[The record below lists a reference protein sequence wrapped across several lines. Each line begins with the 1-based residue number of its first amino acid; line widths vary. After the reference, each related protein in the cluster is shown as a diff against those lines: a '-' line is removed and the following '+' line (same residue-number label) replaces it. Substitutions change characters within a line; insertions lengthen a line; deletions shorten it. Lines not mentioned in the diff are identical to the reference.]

1 MSKRWSYAVLVV
13 AMGCGNTPINNTPV
27 DAQVGNDVVGQDVV
41 DAGGGGQDVVDA
53 GSARPD
59 VVDAAT
65 AADVV
70 DAAMAADV
78 VDAGEGKDGGM
89 VDVPVATDVPAATDV
104 PVATDVATDVPVDAP
119 PVCPTPTGTISLPGM
134 VAPLM
139 GTTSGRSIL
148 PASGCQSSTGG
159 PEHVYTLT
167 VTAPTGVQ
175 LSTEGM
181 ATNFDTVVS
190 IRRSCLDVM
199 SEVACDDDSGDAPG
213 TSSFLRTTLM
223 PGTYTVVV
231 DGFASGM
238 GNYVLNASSFTV
250 AANATCAGATA
261 LTTTGL
267 TAQSLAGGLNR
278 ATTCLTGGGGQLYY
292 TVSVAP
298 GTQATVRATPTGM
311 TPTWTPQLRLLDDCA
326 ATTCL
331 QNASGTSGM
340 PGSLTF
346 ANNGTTM
353 RSYVLSVSASSPLA
367 VSGTF
372 DLSLATQMLMPGASC
387 EMALDV
393 PAGMGRMGENTMN
406 GGPANTVCQTGLG
419 QQRWFRVSIPAGQRL
434 NVTATPGAMSGRRA
448 AMRFL
453 DSCAATT
460 CLDSTGGTTNAA
472 STLGVNNAGTTART
486 AFLSV
491 SGESTTMPMAFDLAT
506 ALVPIMPSGVCES
519 PVALPNG
526 MAVNGDTGRGLAR
539 PTRCQTTDLSNEVF
553 FSVTVPAGQRTA
565 VLVTPAMGATWRPRV
580 RGLTGCDATGC
591 FANIAA
597 TTDGGAATLNLDN
610 PSQLPRTMIVSVSTT
625 TAMTGGAFTI
635 TATDGPLPTPRMPRY
650 TLAMIPASCDDVAM
664 GTAVAPSSGWSDD
677 STTAIAALP
686 FSVPFFGVA
695 QTHFS
700 VASNGFAMLYP
711 SMTGTASSTLS
722 NQELPSASTPNN
734 VVAPFWDD
742 LNTATGVTSEVR
754 TMAMGT
760 APNQRFVIAWNNW
773 RTFSGSATTERLT
786 FQAKLFETTGVV
798 EFHYCNVTPGGTAA
812 TGSGATIGIEDAM
825 GMFGNLVGY
834 NYPNIIA
841 TGRGY
846 RLTPPM

>member
-1 MSKRWSYAVLVV
+1 
-13 AMGCGNTPINNTPV
+13 
-27 DAQVGNDVVGQDVV
+27 
-41 DAGGGGQDVVDA
+41 
-53 GSARPD
+53 
-59 VVDAAT
+59 
-65 AADVV
+65 
-70 DAAMAADV
+70 
-78 VDAGEGKDGGM
+78 
-89 VDVPVATDVPAATDV
+89 
-104 PVATDVATDVPVDAP
+104 
-119 PVCPTPTGTISLPGM
+119 
-134 VAPLM
+134 
-139 GTTSGRSIL
+139 
-148 PASGCQSSTGG
+148 
-159 PEHVYTLT
+159 
-167 VTAPTGVQ
+167 
-175 LSTEGM
+175 
-181 ATNFDTVVS
+181 
-190 IRRSCLDVM
+190 
-199 SEVACDDDSGDAPG
+199 
-213 TSSFLRTTLM
+213 
-223 PGTYTVVV
+223 
-231 DGFASGM
+231 
-238 GNYVLNASSFTV
+238 
-250 AANATCAGATA
+250 
-261 LTTTGL
+261 
-267 TAQSLAGGLNR
+267 
-278 ATTCLTGGGGQLYY
+278 
-292 TVSVAP
+292 
-298 GTQATVRATPTGM
+298 
-311 TPTWTPQLRLLDDCA
+311 
-326 ATTCL
+326 
-331 QNASGTSGM
+331 
-340 PGSLTF
+340 
-346 ANNGTTM
+346 
-353 RSYVLSVSASSPLA
+353 
-367 VSGTF
+367 
-372 DLSLATQMLMPGASC
+372 
-387 EMALDV
+387 
-393 PAGMGRMGENTMN
+393 
-406 GGPANTVCQTGLG
+406 
-419 QQRWFRVSIPAGQRL
+419 
-434 NVTATPGAMSGRRA
+434 
-448 AMRFL
+448 
-453 DSCAATT
+453 
-460 CLDSTGGTTNAA
+460 
-472 STLGVNNAGTTART
+472 
-486 AFLSV
+486 
-491 SGESTTMPMAFDLAT
+491 MPMAFDLAT